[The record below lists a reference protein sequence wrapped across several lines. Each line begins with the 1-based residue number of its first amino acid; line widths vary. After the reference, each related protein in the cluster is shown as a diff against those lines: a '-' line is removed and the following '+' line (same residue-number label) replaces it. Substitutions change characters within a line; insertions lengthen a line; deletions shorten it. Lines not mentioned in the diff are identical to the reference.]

1 MLTGGEAIRQEFL
14 LWKKVPGIF
23 RELFLCSCQRG
34 SRAMAFLWFFIFP
47 ETASRYSMTLG
58 GFGWGE
64 PCWQSRGREHVFPA
78 DVFLLQSSLSPIGR
92 RKKS

>member
-1 MLTGGEAIRQEFL
+1 MLAGGEVIRQEFL

-47 ETASRYSMTLG
+47 ETASRYSMMLG
-58 GFGWGE
+58 GFG
-64 PCWQSRGREHVFPA
+64 REHVSPA

-92 RKKS
+92 HKKS